1 MTRFFFA
8 FFLGHFEKPGRNRNS
23 AALQADFLGLLLYNY
38 QQIQT
43 LPRRV
48 TGMSDTASPSSNKTT
63 VALFTYGGG
72 MRGLIPAHLMNH
84 IEERTGLPMANMVDI
99 FTGPSTG
106 AILNAALTLRHA
118 DHTSSPKFKARHMV
132 KFYEREGHKIFPADR
147 FREFRG
153 IVHDFNNRTLK
164 LNQLNWLFR
173 HGHYDPSNL
182 GRALKALFG
191 EARLSE
197 SLRTLVIPTYNLD
210 GEQLRLLEEA
220 DSPDNHWVARG
231 RASLDDYGGHAL
243 WMTNVRHM
251 ATQGPSLRTPDVSLY
266 DAVMASC
273 AAPTYFPCHHF
284 KARYPGKKEIN
295 YTGIDG
301 CVFDNPCIS
310 YHGAIRRMVPPENKL
325 VMLVLGTGYS
335 NKAIKK
341 DDWNSYGALGVVDP
355 INDLPLINIFFH
367 ASESALMESFV
378 DELNK
383 DLFVFNGSIMPR
395 PGHEFLPSGQIDDAS
410 PDNIQRMKQFSAE
423 IIEDNHKRIDEI
435 CHILVSNRD
444 RKQEEQHADSIGDRV
459 KKYFTFFGERETAE

>member
-1 MTRFFFA
+1 
-8 FFLGHFEKPGRNRNS
+8 
-23 AALQADFLGLLLYNY
+23 
-38 QQIQT
+38 
-43 LPRRV
+43 
-48 TGMSDTASPSSNKTT
+48 MSDTSPTPPSKTT
-63 VALFTYGGG
+63 IALFTYGGG

-84 IEERTGLPMANMVDI
+84 IEERTGLPMADMVDI

-106 AILNAALTLRHA
+106 AILNTALTLRHPE
-118 DHTSSPKFKARHMV
+118 HTSSPKFRARHMV

-182 GRALKALFG
+182 GRALKALYG
-191 EARLSE
+191 DARLSD
-197 SLRTLVIPTYNLD
+197 SLRTLVIPCYNLD
-210 GEQLRLLEEA
+210 GEQLRLLEAENEHE
-220 DSPDNHWVARG
+220 NHWVARG

-243 WMTNVRHM
+243 WMSNIRHIPHH
-251 ATQGPSLRTPDVSLY
+251 GPSLRTPDVSLY

-301 CVFDNPCIS
+301 CVYDNPCIS

-378 DELNK
+378 DDLGS
-383 DLFVFNGSIMPR
+383 DLFVFNGSLMPR
-395 PGHEFLPSGQIDDAS
+395 EGADNIPSLQIDDAS
-410 PDNIQRMKQFSAE
+410 PENIRRMKDFSYGL
-423 IIEDNHKRIDEI
+423 IEDNHKRIDEM
-435 CHILVSNRD
+435 CHIMVSNRD
-444 RKQEEQHADSIGDRV
+444 RRQEEQRMDTIGNRV
-459 KKYFTFFGERETAE
+459 RKYFTFFGEREIAE